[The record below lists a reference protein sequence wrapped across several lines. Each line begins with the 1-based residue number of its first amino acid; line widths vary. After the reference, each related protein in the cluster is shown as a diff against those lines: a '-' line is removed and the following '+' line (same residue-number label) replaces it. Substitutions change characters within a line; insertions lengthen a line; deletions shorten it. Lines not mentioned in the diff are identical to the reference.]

1 MTSPYLLLVRSSSSS
16 IGGLVMPSGAGAT
29 PDTGGRAPQLGVRA
43 GGGGGP
49 HGRLGCAADGGQGP
63 AGGGAVSNRT
73 NSSAARATS
82 SLTTTTSNSP
92 AASSSACASASRRDW
107 TSGCSVPRPASRL
120 TSSAQDG
127 GARNTSCASG
137 ARARTCRAPC
147 SSISSSAGDP
157 EVSCSCTGATGVPY
171 RLPAYSAH
179 SSSPSLAISQS
190 K

>member
-16 IGGLVMPSGAGAT
+16 IGGLVMPSGAGGT

-49 HGRLGCAADGGQGP
+49 HGRLGCATDRGQGP

-82 SLTTTTSNSP
+82 PFTTTTSNSPAAPTPTPP

-157 EVSCSCTGATGVPY
+157 EVSCSCTGATGVP
-171 RLPAYSAH
+171 
-179 SSSPSLAISQS
+179 
-190 K
+190 